1 MKPTDELLLV
11 PRDTGFQAW
20 RARPGAT
27 PVPEPEQRSRRGAD
41 WIALPARC
49 LVSVPM
55 HFHGVD
61 AGRREAAAQLELE
74 AAGFAAETA
83 AAQDFELVAL
93 GGDNRDQVTT
103 AILQVAPLP
112 AEILTEARDARFAP
126 SVAFQRLTPG
136 ELLLWREQGRHV
148 LAVPHEAGG
157 ALHCQVL
164 ATDQLDAD
172 AAAEIRCILAALD
185 LAALLPDLTRVVLQV
200 AEGEDEEVPADFAQ
214 GLDLPVSC
222 RREASPAPPLSPSR
236 LVPAPVLRERQE
248 RAQRRMLTLGA
259 LAFVFVLVAALG
271 AFAAR
276 VALRDQSLSR
286 EEARLDALEPEL
298 ASIRDA
304 RSAWDD
310 MRTAVN
316 PEFYPVEALF
326 QLVSL
331 LPGEGIRI
339 TRFEVREDGMVLD
352 GEASSL
358 GHGIEFRD
366 KLVGA
371 EAFQR
376 WTWDFP
382 QPTNLPDGRATF
394 RAEAR
399 EPDPELALEDT
410 AP

>member
-1 MKPTDELLLV
+1 MKQADELLLV
-11 PRDTGFQAW
+11 PRESGFQAW
-20 RARPGAT
+20 RTRPGAA

-41 WIALPARC
+41 WVALPARC

-61 AGRREAAAQLELE
+61 AARRDAAAQLELE

-83 AAQDFELVAL
+83 DAHDFELVSL
-93 GGDNRDQVTT
+93 GGDSRDQATT
-103 AILQVAPLP
+103 AWLQVAALP
-112 AEILTEARDARFAP
+112 GEVLDEARDARFAP
-126 SVAFQRLTPG
+126 SVAFQRLTQG
-136 ELLLWREQGRHV
+136 ELLLWREANRFV
-148 LAVPHEAGG
+148 LAVPHDAGS
-157 ALHCQVL
+157 ALHCQAL
-164 ATDQLDAD
+164 AAEQLDAD

-185 LAALLPDLTRVVLQV
+185 LAALLPELTSAAILV
-200 AEGEDEEVPADFAQ
+200 GEDESLQAPADFAH
-214 GLDLPVSC
+214 GLDLPVIC
-222 RREASPAPPLSPSR
+222 RRRTVPATPSVPSR
-236 LVPAPVLRERQE
+236 LIPAPVVRERQE

-259 LAFVFVLVAALG
+259 MAFMLVLIAALG

-276 VALRDQSLSR
+276 VGLRDRDLAR

-298 ASIRDA
+298 AAIRDA

-310 MRTAVN
+310 MSTAVN
-316 PEFYPVEALF
+316 PEDYPVEALF
-326 QLVSL
+326 QLVAL
-331 LPGEGIRI
+331 LPDEGIRL
-339 TRFEVREDGMVLD
+339 TRFEVREDGMVID

-366 KLVGA
+366 KLVNA

-399 EPDPELALEDT
+399 EPDPELALEET

>member
-1 MKPTDELLLV
+1 MKHTDELLLV
-11 PRDTGFQAW
+11 PRESGFQAW
-20 RARPGAT
+20 RTRPGSSAA
-27 PVPEPEQRSRRGAD
+27 PEPEQRSRRGAD

-61 AGRREAAAQLELE
+61 ANRREAAAQLELE

-83 AAQDFELVAL
+83 APQDFEIVTF
-93 GGDNRDQVTT
+93 GGDSRDQATT
-103 AILQVAPLP
+103 AFLQIAPLP
-112 AEILTEARDARFAP
+112 AEVLDEARNARFAP
-126 SVAFQRLTPG
+126 SVAFRQLTPG
-136 ELLLWREQGRHV
+136 ELLLWREQGRYV
-148 LAVPHEAGG
+148 LAVPHENGS
-157 ALHCQVL
+157 ALHCQAL
-164 ATDQLDAD
+164 AAEQLDAD
-172 AAAEIRCILAALD
+172 AAAEVRCILASLD
-185 LAALLPDLTRVVLQV
+185 LAALLPDLTHATLLI
-200 AEGEDEEVPADFAQ
+200 GDDETDEVPHDFAQ

-222 RREASPAPPLSPSR
+222 RRERAPVPPPVPSR
-236 LVPAPVLRERQE
+236 LVPAPIVRERQE
-248 RAQRRMLTLGA
+248 RAQRRMITLGA
-259 LAFVFVLVAALG
+259 LAFVFVLIAALA

-276 VALRDQSLSR
+276 VALRNQSLNS

-298 ASIRDA
+298 AAIRDA

-331 LPGEGIRI
+331 LPEEGIRI

-371 EAFQR
+371 EAFNR
-376 WTWDFP
+376 WEWDFP
-382 QPTNLPDGRATF
+382 QPTNLTDGRATF

-399 EPDPELALEDT
+399 EPEVDQEEFTP
-410 AP
+410 

>member
-1 MKPTDELLLV
+1 MKPTDELLLI
-11 PRDTGFQAW
+11 PRETGFQAW

-27 PVPEPEQRSRRGAD
+27 PTPEPEHRSRRGAD
-41 WIALPARC
+41 WVALPARS

-74 AAGFAAETA
+74 AAGFANETA
-83 AAQDFELVAL
+83 TPQDFDLL
-93 GGDNRDQVTT
+93 SPGGSTRDQATT
-103 AILQVAPLP
+103 AFLQVASLP
-112 AEILTEARDARFAP
+112 ADVLDEARDARFAP

-136 ELLLWREQGRHV
+136 ELLVWREQGRYV
-148 LAVPHEAGG
+148 LAVPHESGG
-157 ALHCQVL
+157 VLHCQAL
-164 ATDQLDAD
+164 AADRLDAD

-185 LAALLPDLTRVVLQV
+185 LAALLPDLTRLVLQV
-200 AEGEDEEVPADFAQ
+200 GDGETEELPGDFAQ
-214 GLDLPVSC
+214 GLDLPASC
-222 RREASPAPPLSPSR
+222 RPETAPAAPASTSR
-236 LVPAPVLRERQE
+236 LVPAPIVRLRQE

-276 VALRDQSLSR
+276 VALRSSALSR
-286 EEARLDALEPEL
+286 EQARLDDLEPEL
-298 ASIRDA
+298 VAIRDA

-316 PEFYPVEALF
+316 PEFFPVESLF

-331 LPGEGIRI
+331 LPEEGIRL

-371 EAFQR
+371 EAFKR
-376 WTWDFP
+376 WSWDFP

-399 EPDPELALEDT
+399 EPEAAPEEP

>member
-1 MKPTDELLLV
+1 MKHTDELLLV
-11 PRDTGFQAW
+11 PRETGFQAW
-20 RARPGAT
+20 RARPGTTMA
-27 PVPEPEQRSRRGAD
+27 PEPEQRSRRGAD

-83 AAQDFELVAL
+83 APHDFDLIAL
-93 GGDNRDQVTT
+93 GGDSRDQATT
-103 AILQVAPLP
+103 AFLQVASLP
-112 AEILTEARDARFAP
+112 AEVLDEARDARFAP

-136 ELLLWREQGRHV
+136 ELLLWREQGRYV

-157 ALHCQVL
+157 ALHCQAL
-164 ATDQLDAD
+164 AADQLDAD

-185 LAALLPDLTRVVLQV
+185 LATLLPELSRVVLQI
-200 AEGEDEEVPADFAQ
+200 GEDEVEEVPADFAQ
-214 GLDLPVSC
+214 GLDLPVTC
-222 RREASPAPPLSPSR
+222 RRETAPAPPTSPSR
-236 LVPAPVLRERQE
+236 LVPAPVVRERLE
-248 RAQRRMLTLGA
+248 RAHRRMLTLGA
-259 LAFVFVLVAALG
+259 LAFVFVLIAALG

-276 VALRDQSLSR
+276 VALRNNSLSR
-286 EEARLDALEPEL
+286 EEARLDDLEPSL
-298 ASIRDA
+298 AAIRDA

-316 PEFYPVEALF
+316 PEFYPVETLF
-326 QLVSL
+326 QLVAL
-331 LPGEGIRI
+331 LPAEGIRI

-376 WTWDFP
+376 WNWDFP

-399 EPDPELALEDT
+399 DPDPEAAQETT